1 MKMHQFNSKFKKN
14 LCIGE
19 TLAPPP
25 PKKKKLY
32 QNLKMREWEIFQSV
46 FFDALPNLI
55 FVVLEKLN
63 KVVNSGLDDGVE
75 LQLHLPHNPYVRKH
89 VREPER

>member
-1 MKMHQFNSKFKKN
+1 MHQFNSKFKKKICA
-14 LCIGE
+14 LGRP
-19 TLAPPP
+19 LHPPP
-25 PKKKKLY
+25 KKKLY